1 MQRSDERQKRLDLEE
16 EVKTLQGVLD
26 GEQALNLVLR
36 FALEGPVS
44 SHPSLSSVVPPEVRL
59 ILEELAIVQE
69 EILWLER
76 KVEELKLTLY
86 RQREQNRE
94 REMLHLTRLPEETQL
109 LFGLENR
116 SMLNDQRSR
125 SQNYDEFRK
134 ERIRKERRPSLV
146 SVSARFNEEYQMS
159 RRHTR
164 RLIRNQHHI
173 NKESVIEKPNEL
185 SEKLIKCLIS
195 IFFELNQAS
204 MEREGSATVPKLT
217 LPCMKSKGFMAKTT
231 FNCKTSTFLFNY
243 NTSNLD
249 PYGIL
254 PDFDGTVRDFGPYEN
269 FIQVTRSSLDIGRI
283 SECLPAMRK
292 LRFLMHRL
300 CNVDLTFL
308 TYKQKLAFWINIYNA
323 CIMHVPANR
332 TRADHAMSNAYYFDN
347 HGMICLLCFAQEQE
361 ANQSLKPQDKS
372 ISRTW
377 ITFNSRETTG
387 YYEQGMSM
395 SGRDYYPKTLASK
408 SSLTYFQVI
417 MLIQYGS
424 ILAKAAVNVGGIVLN
439 ALAIEHFILRHPWES
454 NQLMNAYTIAICKG
468 LDEKEMLLRH
478 AYGLGYPEPNVTFA
492 LCRGSWSSPALR
504 VYTPNEVV
512 NELGKAKVEYLEA
525 SVGVT
530 SKRKIIVP
538 KLLQWHMRDFADDM
552 ESLLE
557 WIYSQLPRSGSLK
570 RLMMECLNGETRS
583 PRTKMVEIQPY
594 EFEFRYLLAL

>member
-1 MQRSDERQKRLDLEE
+1 MKFEDLLMQRSDERQKRLDLEE
-16 EVKTLQGVLD
+16 EVKKLQGVLD
-26 GEQALNLVLR
+26 GEQALNRVLR

-44 SHPSLSSVVPPEVRL
+44 SHSSLSSVVPPEVRL

-76 KVEELKLTLY
+76 KVEELKLILY

-109 LFGLENR
+109 LFGQENR
-116 SMLNDQRSR
+116 SVLNDQRSR

-134 ERIRKERRPSLV
+134 ERMRKERRPSLG
-146 SVSARFNEEYQMS
+146 SVSEILSMSSTRFNDYQMS

-185 SEKLIKCLIS
+185 SEKLMKCLIS

-231 FNCKTSTFLFNY
+231 FNCKTSTFLFSD

-269 FIQVTRSSLDIGRI
+269 FIQVTRSSLDIGHI
-283 SECLPAMRK
+283 SESLPAMRK

-323 CIMHVPANR
+323 CIMH
-332 TRADHAMSNAYYFDN
+332 AYLE
-347 HGMICLLCFAQEQE
+347 HGLPSTQGKLL
-361 ANQSLKPQDKS
+361 D
-372 ISRTW
+372 
-377 ITFNSRETTG
+377 
-387 YYEQGMSM
+387 
-395 SGRDYYPKTLASK
+395 
-408 SSLTYFQVI
+408 I
-417 MLIQYGS
+417 M
-424 ILAKAAVNVGGIVLN
+424 N
-439 ALAIEHFILRHPWES
+439 
-454 NQLMNAYTIAICKG
+454 KG

-512 NELGKAKVEYLEA
+512 NELGKARVEYLEA

>member
-1 MQRSDERQKRLDLEE
+1 MKFEDLLMQRSDERQKRLDLEE

-146 SVSARFNEEYQMS
+146 SVSAINLVLNVMTEEYQMS

-323 CIMHVPANR
+323 CIMH
-332 TRADHAMSNAYYFDN
+332 AYLE
-347 HGMICLLCFAQEQE
+347 HGLPSTQGKLL
-361 ANQSLKPQDKS
+361 D
-372 ISRTW
+372 
-377 ITFNSRETTG
+377 
-387 YYEQGMSM
+387 
-395 SGRDYYPKTLASK
+395 
-408 SSLTYFQVI
+408 I
-417 MLIQYGS
+417 MN
-424 ILAKAAVNVGGIVLN
+424 KAAVNVGGIVLN

-454 NQLMNAYTIAICKG
+454 NQG